1 MEKQNEK
8 TDNPLQALQQL
19 KKTSYRKRA
28 DKGVEGVTK

>member
-8 TDNPLQALQQL
+8 TDNPLQALQQFY
-19 KKTSYRKRA
+19 SKRA